1 MNTSDQT
8 HHKTIVRLLVQ
19 RIALVALIAL
29 LVSLLTQAA
38 LLHIKTKAHLQQL
51 IEQISD
57 SSIPMM
63 ASALWDID
71 PETLQDQVNR
81 LSKYPEFGY
90 VRLESI
96 TGKVFEAGDK
106 TLNIKSAYQ
115 VLKINRPGIDGDELG
130 TLKVALEPKIFWR
143 ELTQKGIETGLDYLL
158 LITSICL
165 LIFFMVRKDLTQ
177 PLSAMASFANSLSPE
192 NLTKPLILNGDNRTH
207 VYEIAKLKSGFNK
220 LQNSLLNHIEHLN
233 ELIVERT
240 TNQERLELLNQESEA
255 ANIAKSQFL
264 ATISHELRTPL
275 NGILGMTQLL
285 QTENLPEPKRIEYL
299 KLIIG
304 SSKALNTLVDDLLD
318 ITQIQAN
325 KLSLKSE
332 PCDID
337 SLIFDI
343 ATSFKQYANSKSLTI
358 TLDLKEPRETLY
370 RTDPLRLRQMI
381 SNLLSNAIKFTES
394 GSIEI
399 KFEQL
404 EHNGAEAILKFSV
417 TDTGIGIPKDKINLL
432 FERFSQIDSS
442 NSRKFMGAGLGLAIT
457 RSLAER
463 MGGHVGVESVEGIG
477 SCFWFT
483 IQAIIIDK
491 NSAWGENYPINH
503 PPIPTNSIY
512 AKPLVDN
519 EEGRQVVMV
528 VEDNPINQKILCE
541 LLESMHLSAK
551 CFKNGHEAIK
561 AMAHEQLT
569 PKLILMDMQMPLMD
583 GLETTKAIREMEK
596 GSSHQVP
603 VIGLTA
609 GLINQTLS
617 ECIQA
622 GIDDLLLKPV
632 DLDSLRD
639 MISERIS

>member
-8 HHKTIVRLLVQ
+8 HYKTITKLLVQ
-19 RIALVALIAL
+19 RIALIALIVL
-29 LVSLLTQAA
+29 LVSLMIQAA
-38 LLHIKTKAHLQQL
+38 YLQTKTKAQFKQI

-63 ASALWDID
+63 ASALWDIE

-81 LSKYPEFGY
+81 LSKHPEIGFIC
-90 VRLESI
+90 LQSS
-96 TGKVFEAGDK
+96 TGKIFEAGDK
-106 TLNIKSAYQ
+106 ALNNKSAHQ
-115 VLKINRPGIDGDELG
+115 MLKINRPGNDGDQLG
-130 TLKVALEPKIFWR
+130 TLKIVLDPKFFWQEFAR
-143 ELTQKGIETGLDYLL
+143 KGIEISLEYLL
-158 LITSICL
+158 LITSICM
-165 LIFFMVRKDLTQ
+165 LIFFMVRKDLAQ
-177 PLSAMASFANSLSPE
+177 PLSTMASFANSLNSD
-192 NLTKPLILNGDNRTH
+192 NLTKPLILSRDNRAH
-207 VYEIAKLKSGFNK
+207 AYEIAELRSGFNK
-220 LQNSLLNHIEHLN
+220 LQKSLLKHIEHLN

-240 TNQERLELLNQESEA
+240 TNQERLELANQESEA

-275 NGILGMTQLL
+275 NGILGVAQLL
-285 QTENLPEPKRIEYL
+285 QTENLSEPKRIEYS
-299 KLIIG
+299 KLIID
-304 SSKALNTLVDDLLD
+304 SSKALNILVDDLLD

-332 PCDID
+332 PCNIE
-337 SLIFDI
+337 SLTFDI
-343 ATSFKQYANSKSLTI
+343 ASFFEQYANSKNLTI

-381 SNLLSNAIKFTES
+381 SNLVSNAIKFTES

-442 NSRKFMGAGLGLAIT
+442 NSRKFMGAGLGLAIV
-457 RSLAER
+457 RSLSER
-463 MGGHVGVESVEGIG
+463 MGGHVGVESTEGIG

-491 NSAWGENYPINH
+491 NAAPGENRPINRL
-503 PPIPTNSIY
+503 PTPINSEY
-512 AKPLVDN
+512 VKPLVITQED
-519 EEGRQVVMV
+519 RQVVMV

-541 LLESMHLSAK
+541 LLESMHLPAQ
-551 CFKNGHEAIK
+551 CFNNGHEAIK
-561 AMAHEQLT
+561 AIEHEQLL
-569 PKLILMDMQMPLMD
+569 PKLILMDIQMPLMD
-583 GLETTKAIREMEK
+583 GLEATKAIRQMEK
-596 GSSHQVP
+596 GSSHRVP
-603 VIGLTA
+603 IIGLTA

-622 GIDDLLLKPV
+622 GMDDLLLKPV
-632 DLDSLRD
+632 DLDSLRS
-639 MISERIS
+639 MISERI